1 MIDTYKM
8 VKSLI
13 AMGFNEAQA
22 EAIVTA
28 RNGEMVTKE
37 YFDEKLQ
44 HLASKIDLYKMVL
57 TIVLVNV
64 TLTVSLTVSL
74 IKLLP

>member
-1 MIDTYKM
+1 MIDTHKM

-13 AMGFNEAQA
+13 AAGFDEAQA
-22 EAIVTA
+22 EAIVSA
-28 RNGEMVTKE
+28 KNGEVVTKE
-37 YFDEKLQ
+37 YLDEKLQ
-44 HLASKIDLYKMVL
+44 HLASRIDFYKMVL

>member
-1 MIDTYKM
+1 MADTHKM

-13 AMGFNEAQA
+13 AAGFDEAQA
-22 EAIVTA
+22 EAVVTV
-28 RNGEMVTKE
+28 RNGEAATKE
-37 YFDEKLQ
+37 YLDEKLNR
-44 HLASKIDLYKMVL
+44 LASKIDLYKMAL

-64 TLTVSLTVSL
+64 TLTTSLTVGL

>member
-1 MIDTYKM
+1 MIDTHKM

-13 AMGFNEAQA
+13 AAGFDEAQA
-22 EAIVTA
+22 EAIVTV
-28 RNGEMVTKE
+28 RNGEAVTQE
-37 YFDEKLQ
+37 YLDEKLQ

-57 TIVLVNV
+57 TIVLVIV
-64 TLTVSLTVSL
+64 TLTVSLTVGL